1 MMSKK
6 VVKIICIVMAALMG
20 ISVLAVLFQA
30 FAAGEAPIVPNTGV
44 EDIPIGLLA
53 AIIGVAVIILAVC
66 LVLPKLKKRNDG
78 TEE

>member
-20 ISVLAVLFQA
+20 ISVLAVLFQV
-30 FAAGEAPIVPNTGV
+30 FAIDEMTVAPNTGV
-44 EDIPIGLLA
+44 DDIPIGLLA
-53 AIIGVAVIILAVC
+53 AIIGVAVVILTVC

-78 TEE
+78 EE